1 MHVGIICQLNYH
13 GGGLLQYQVGNE
25 SSQIVFTQSPFLRVG
40 QRVSFIQ
47 RCVRGTAEAVDIQR
61 LASHEGLDAEN
72 LEQSKVSLHSEDMR
86 RKDIS
91 TVSTVDR
98 PQHCEAVGLRAE
110 AAGSMQ
116 WKDGEQNVNHTVAKR
131 KEIDA
136 SSSARDGRVL
146 SQTRRLQRSIGVF
159 HNADSQER
167 LAMVKEAEDVLQ
179 HLLEEPEI
187 DGDGIC
193 KLVRRCVGWLHV
205 PIPFDRPTVANNQ
218 DLSTDEMNLEEH
230 HSEHSNLQARVRR
243 LLILALN
250 ALDLTDAVTFQ
261 AVEEALNYIRIL
273 LQQAERSG
281 FEARPARSK
290 QWRKLSLLVKR
301 DYLKR
306 KDRASSVNDIF
317 QPNRKVMNLPLVF
330 KSSEEVPEFLKELQQ
345 QSWERPAPAEDVLQ
359 HLLEEPEIDGDGIC
373 KLVRRCVGWLHV
385 PISSDRPAVAN
396 NQDLNTDE
404 MNPEERPSE
413 HSNLQARVR
422 RLLILALNALDLT
435 DAVTFQAVEEAL
447 NYIRILLQQAERSGF
462 EARPARSKQWRK
474 LSLLVEQRDSLK
486 RKDLDLRAEA
496 AGSMQWKDGEQQ
508 VNHTVAKRKEI
519 DASSSARDGPV
530 LSQTRRLQR
539 SIGVFHNADSQ
550 ERLDMVKKAEDILQ
564 QLLEE
569 PEIDG
574 DGICKLVRRCVGWLH
589 VPIPSDRPAVAK
601 NQDLNTHEVNF
612 EEHASEHSNLQARVR
627 RLLIL
632 ALNALD
638 LTDAVTF
645 QAVEEALNYIR
656 ILLQQAERSHHGNA
670 SALKQW
676 ARLEALVTPTD
687 FGKAEKHRVLRM
699 AHKDKGTVV
708 DGSYTPNRKVR
719 DLPMVFESD
728 DIVELECSKCS
739 HVICSSWFWR
749 HTGTG
754 RLHVVVPKN
763 GHRVCT
769 TKLGK
774 KCPWIV
780 RGEMPPKND
789 HINELDLCPHHR
801 EKKFCKD
808 CGGSHIC
815 VHLRQR
821 QSCKLCKRPRKSKM
835 APVL

>member
-1 MHVGIICQLNYH
+1 MNISHHIIYCCSTVSTYMSFCKKEMLNADQLFVQWIQFISIKDWVNCMVYPFFMARNRNHEIMHVGIICQLNYH
-13 GGGLLQYQVGNE
+13 GGGLLQYQVRNE
-25 SSQIVFTQSPFLRVG
+25 SSHIVFTQSPFLRVG

-193 KLVRRCVGWLHV
+193 KLLRRCVGWLHV

-281 FEARPARSK
+281 FEARVARSK

-301 DYLKR
+301 DSLKR

-330 KSSEEVPEFLKELQQ
+330 KSSEEV
-345 QSWERPAPAEDVLQ
+345 
-359 HLLEEPEIDGDGIC
+359 
-373 KLVRRCVGWLHV
+373 
-385 PISSDRPAVAN
+385 
-396 NQDLNTDE
+396 
-404 MNPEERPSE
+404 
-413 HSNLQARVR
+413 
-422 RLLILALNALDLT
+422 RLT
-435 DAVTFQAVEEAL
+435 
-447 NYIRILLQQAERSGF
+447 
-462 EARPARSKQWRK
+462 
-474 LSLLVEQRDSLK
+474 
-486 RKDLDLRAEA
+486 
-496 AGSMQWKDGEQQ
+496 
-508 VNHTVAKRKEI
+508 
-519 DASSSARDGPV
+519 
-530 LSQTRRLQR
+530 
-539 SIGVFHNADSQ
+539 
-550 ERLDMVKKAEDILQ
+550 
-564 QLLEE
+564 
-569 PEIDG
+569 
-574 DGICKLVRRCVGWLH
+574 
-589 VPIPSDRPAVAK
+589 
-601 NQDLNTHEVNF
+601 
-612 EEHASEHSNLQARVR
+612 
-627 RLLIL
+627 
-632 ALNALD
+632 
-638 LTDAVTF
+638 
-645 QAVEEALNYIR
+645 
-656 ILLQQAERSHHGNA
+656 
-670 SALKQW
+670 
-676 ARLEALVTPTD
+676 
-687 FGKAEKHRVLRM
+687 
-699 AHKDKGTVV
+699 
-708 DGSYTPNRKVR
+708 
-719 DLPMVFESD
+719 
-728 DIVELECSKCS
+728 CSRCS
-739 HVICSSWFWR
+739 HSIISSWFWR
-749 HTGTG
+749 HPKTEKV
-754 RLHVVVPKN
+754 HVLVPN
-763 GHRVCT
+763 QGHLPCSRP
-769 TKLGK
+769 K
-774 KCPWIV
+774 KWPWIV
-780 RGEMPPKND
+780 EGNAVPKND
-789 HINELDLCPHHR
+789 HFKELDFCPHHR
-801 EKKFCKD
+801 VKAQCKD
-808 CGGSHIC
+808 CGGREVC
-815 VHLRQR
+815 VHNRCYYRCKFCRTSRRTQR
-821 QSCKLCKRPRKSKM
+821 VERDGHFA
-835 APVL
+835 APVCRKHHKDSLSIYLFCKDSHLPPEKSTKSNNFHPAFVFLWKTWARVTNFSIYGGGYPLQTLS